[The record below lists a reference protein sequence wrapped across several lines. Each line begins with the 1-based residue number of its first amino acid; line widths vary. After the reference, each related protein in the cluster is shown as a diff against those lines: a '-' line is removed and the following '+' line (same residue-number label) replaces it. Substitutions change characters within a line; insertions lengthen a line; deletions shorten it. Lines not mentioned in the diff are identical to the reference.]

1 MDNPPRI
8 CFHDSTQEL
17 VLVLNFGDVESRT
30 GFAATLQEWLTVTH
44 PGVPGFFKL
53 FRFTPIM
60 SGSEVYE
67 DTKKKSKEA
76 FLKDPPPVGDFLS
89 TINRLIAFIAPNDSQ
104 GLEPPNAEALVLAF
118 TSREA
123 LTQYLRINL
132 VDRP

>member
-1 MDNPPRI
+1 
-8 CFHDSTQEL
+8 
-17 VLVLNFGDVESRT
+17 
-30 GFAATLQEWLTVTH
+30 
-44 PGVPGFFKL
+44 
-53 FRFTPIM
+53 M

-76 FLKDPPPVGDFLS
+76 FLKDPTSVGDFLS

-123 LTQYLRINL
+123 LTQYLRTNL